1 MMILNLR
8 KVRFVIPLIVIISC
22 TSGIKNPNERVLA
35 RVYDEYLYE
44 SDLAGMIPASTQV
57 RDSIDIVMNIID
69 NWIQQKLVLKKAENN
84 LTPQQLNFD
93 KQLEEYRKS
102 LIIFE
107 YETKLI
113 KHKLDTV
120 VTEENIESYYNRFKG
135 NFELKDNIVKVLFVK
150 IEQTSSYRQI
160 IKRLL
165 TSDKEDDKINLENY
179 CQEYASN
186 FFLDDQ
192 SWLLFDDILKEIPIK
207 TYNQEV
213 YLQNHRYIE
222 ITQSPFIYMVLF
234 KDFKVKESVSPLSFE
249 RDNIRNIIINKRKL
263 ELIKN
268 MEKEVMMN
276 AVENNDFEIY

>member
-1 MMILNLR
+1 MMILNLKR
-8 KVRFVIPLIVIISC
+8 VCFVIPLIVLIACS
-22 TSGIKNPNERVLA
+22 SGIKDPNERVLA
-35 RVYDEYLYE
+35 RVFDDYLYE
-44 SDLAGMIPASTQV
+44 SDLGEMIPANTSV
-57 RDSIDIVMNIID
+57 RDSIEIVENIID
-69 NWIQQKLVLKKAENN
+69 NWIQQRLVLKKAENN
-84 LTPQQLNFD
+84 LTPEQSNFD

-120 VTEENIESYYNRFKG
+120 VTEQDLESYYNQFKG

-150 IEQTSSYRQI
+150 IEQTSSYRNV

-165 TSDKEDDKINLENY
+165 MSDNEDDKVNLEAY
-179 CQEYASN
+179 CQEHASN

-213 YLQNHRYIE
+213 YLQNTRYIE
-222 ITQSPFIYMVLF
+222 VRQSPYIYMVLF

-276 AVENNDFEIY
+276 AIENNDFEIY